1 MNPWQLPQA
10 KPKPSVVI
18 CCQPSWVLLPPY
30 FNLLTGGSMNT
41 YHITVVYKT
50 REYFRVEANNEEEA
64 KERVLGGEVEL
75 YNWDQGYQRSE
86 VETIVG

>member
-1 MNPWQLPQA
+1 MKPVATSSSQA
-10 KPKPSVVI
+10 KTPVVI

-30 FNLLTGGSMNT
+30 FNLLTGGSMKT

-50 REYFRVEANNEEEA
+50 REYFRVEASNEEEA
-64 KERVLGGEVEL
+64 KEKVFGGEVEL

-86 VETIVG
+86 VETLVG